1 MEIHN
6 MDNHLP
12 RAFNKS
18 AKTGDRKVI
27 SSTKVNDKVVRQQV
41 VYVGNG
47 VSFTRHERVKWTTS

>member
-1 MEIHN
+1 